1 MDTTYTC
8 PPLSLLN
15 LKELT
20 MEFIT
25 LILII
30 LNTYLLYRVTKV
42 VLVLDEMIADST
54 AFSVDSELKDKKWKI

>member
-1 MDTTYTC
+1 
-8 PPLSLLN
+8 
-15 LKELT
+15 

-42 VLVLDEMIADST
+42 ILVLDEMIADST
-54 AFSVDSELKDKKWKI
+54 AFNVDSELKDKKWKI